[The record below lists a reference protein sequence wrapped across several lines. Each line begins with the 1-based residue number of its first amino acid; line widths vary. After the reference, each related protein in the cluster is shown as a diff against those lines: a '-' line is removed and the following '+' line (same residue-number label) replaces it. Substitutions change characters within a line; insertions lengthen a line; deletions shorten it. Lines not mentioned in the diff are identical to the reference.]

1 LRTHRQLN
9 DSSAIMVALADLQL
23 VVVTPETTL
32 LDLPVRSIQF
42 PLYDGQMGVLPGR
55 APAVG
60 RLGAGE
66 LKFET
71 GQGERH
77 YFVDGGFVQIKG
89 SVVTLLTNRALPVE
103 QIDLAAAQ
111 AEYDEAVQ
119 MKPTD
124 DAGFLMKQR
133 ALDRT
138 RQMLRLRR
146 G

>member
-1 LRTHRQLN
+1 
-9 DSSAIMVALADLQL
+9 MVAPAELQL

-32 LDLPVRSIQF
+32 LDQVVRSIQF
-42 PLYDGQMGVLPGR
+42 PLFDGQMGVLPGR

-66 LKFET
+66 LRFET
-71 GQGERH
+71 GQGEQR

-89 SVVTLLTNRALPVE
+89 PVVTLLTNRAFPIE
-103 QIDLAAAQ
+103 QIDVVAAQ
-111 AEYDEAVQ
+111 AEYDAAMA

-124 DAGFLMKQR
+124 DAGFELKQKS
-133 ALDRT
+133 LDRA
-138 RQMLRLRR
+138 RKMLAIKR

>member
-1 LRTHRQLN
+1 
-9 DSSAIMVALADLQL
+9 MVAPAELRL

-32 LDLPVRSIQF
+32 IDEVVRSIQF
-42 PLYDGQMGVLPGR
+42 PLFDGQMGVLPGR

-66 LKFET
+66 LTFGAGT
-71 GQGERH
+71 GERR

-89 SVVTLLTNRALPVE
+89 PVVTLLTNRAFPIE
-103 QIDLAAAQ
+103 QIDAAAAQ
-111 AEYDEAVQ
+111 AEYEAAMA

-124 DAGFLMKQR
+124 DAGFELKQKS
-133 ALDRT
+133 LDRA
-138 RQMLRLRR
+138 RKMLALKR

>member
-1 LRTHRQLN
+1 
-9 DSSAIMVALADLQL
+9 MVAPVELRL

-32 LDLPVRSIQF
+32 LDETVRSLQF
-42 PLYDGQMGVLPGR
+42 PLFDGQMGVLPGR

-71 GQGERH
+71 PQGEKH

-89 SVVTLLTNRALPVE
+89 PVVTLLTNRAMPAADINV
-103 QIDLAAAQ
+103 AAAQ
-111 AEYDEAVQ
+111 AEYDAAMQ

-124 DAGFLMKQR
+124 DAGFELKQKALER
-133 ALDRT
+133 ARKMMGLKGR
-138 RQMLRLRR
+138 
-146 G
+146 

>member
-1 LRTHRQLN
+1 
-9 DSSAIMVALADLQL
+9 MVAPADLRL

-32 LDLPVRSIQF
+32 LDQPVRSIQF

-71 GQGERH
+71 ADAEKR

-89 SVVTLLTNRALPVE
+89 PIVTLLTNRAMPIE
-103 QIDLAAAQ
+103 QIDLVAAQ
-111 AEYDEAVQ
+111 AEYDDA
-119 MKPTD
+119 MKMLPTD
-124 DAGFLMKQR
+124 EAGFAKKQQI
-133 ALDRT
+133 LDRA
-138 RQMLRLRR
+138 RKMLALRR

>member
-1 LRTHRQLN
+1 
-9 DSSAIMVALADLQL
+9 MVAPVELRL

-32 LDLPVRSIQF
+32 LDEVVRSIQF
-42 PLYDGQMGVLPGR
+42 PLFDGQMGVLPGR

-66 LKFET
+66 LSFES
-71 GQGERH
+71 GQGERQ

-89 SVVTLLTNRALPVE
+89 PVVTLLTNRAFPVE
-103 QIDLAAAQ
+103 QIDAAAAQ
-111 AEYDEAVQ
+111 AEYDAAMA

-124 DAGFLMKQR
+124 DAGFELKQKS
-133 ALDRT
+133 LDRA
-138 RQMLRLRR
+138 RKMLALKR

>member
-1 LRTHRQLN
+1 
-9 DSSAIMVALADLQL
+9 MVAPADLQL

-32 LDLPVRSIQF
+32 LDEVVRSIQF

-66 LKFET
+66 LSFET
-71 GQGERH
+71 GQGERR
-77 YFVDGGFVQIKG
+77 YFVDGGFLQIKG
-89 SVVTLLTNRALPVE
+89 SVVTLLTNRAFPVE
-103 QIDLAAAQ
+103 QIDTAAAQ
-111 AEYDEAVQ
+111 AEYDAAMQ

-124 DAGFLMKQR
+124 DAGFELKQKS
-133 ALDRT
+133 LDRA
-138 RQMLRLRR
+138 RKMLAIKR